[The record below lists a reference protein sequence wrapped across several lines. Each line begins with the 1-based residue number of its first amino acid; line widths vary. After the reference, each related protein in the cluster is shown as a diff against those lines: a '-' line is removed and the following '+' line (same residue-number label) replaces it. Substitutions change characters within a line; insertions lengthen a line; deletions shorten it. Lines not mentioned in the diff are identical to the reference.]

1 MSKREREQHL
11 QKMVQATHFDYD
23 EVKLL
28 QEIYGM
34 IHTVKASGVDYLS
47 RPAFRDILI
56 LCFDMV
62 DDMMMDRTYHS
73 LASQGEYDASVSVD
87 LWVTGMSVYL
97 RGTIEEK
104 IDFCFRVYDIDMN
117 QEISRDEMYSLLS
130 ESIVKSP
137 SEEDKDEAI
146 RDLIE
151 IVLKKIDVS
160 TPKTQTSKISKDDFA
175 ASVKKNKLLLEV
187 FGRCLPTA
195 QQAKDFVTL
204 RMRSLIQE
212 KFSDKY

>member
-1 MSKREREQHL
+1 
-11 QKMVQATHFDYD
+11 
-23 EVKLL
+23 
-28 QEIYGM
+28 
-34 IHTVKASGVDYLS
+34 
-47 RPAFRDILI
+47 
-56 LCFDMV
+56 
-62 DDMMMDRTYHS
+62 
-73 LASQGEYDASVSVD
+73 
-87 LWVTGMSVYL
+87 MSVYL

-160 TPKTQTSKISKDDFA
+160 TPK
-175 ASVKKNKLLLEV
+175 
-187 FGRCLPTA
+187 
-195 QQAKDFVTL
+195 
-204 RMRSLIQE
+204 
-212 KFSDKY
+212 